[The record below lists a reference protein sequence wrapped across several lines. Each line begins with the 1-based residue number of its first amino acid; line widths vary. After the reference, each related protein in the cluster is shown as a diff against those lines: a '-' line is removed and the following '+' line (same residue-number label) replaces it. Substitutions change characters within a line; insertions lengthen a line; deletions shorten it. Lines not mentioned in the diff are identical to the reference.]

1 MQNFK
6 RLQFLVFCN
15 KEVSPILITYP
26 PLAMGK
32 YLRQWE
38 YYAPDPTGCIV
49 LNNKNSTNFKNQI
62 GFTKQFMNQA
72 ASHLKNTK
80 EKERCFKGGKGVRKG
95 NY

>member
-1 MQNFK
+1 
-6 RLQFLVFCN
+6 
-15 KEVSPILITYP
+15 
-26 PLAMGK
+26 MGK

-38 YYAPDPTGCIV
+38 YHVPVPIGCIV

-80 EKERCFKGGKGVRKG
+80 DIP
-95 NY
+95 